1 MINKKLIVGVL
12 VVLVF
17 LSTAQN
23 LRPVMASGGDDDH
36 ERYSSF
42 IINVYGQGRVCWSGA
57 SSGCTQSDAILH
69 IQNGLGNTLT
79 FTATGT
85 NGYHFNYYDISSPAG
100 QTSVNPYTLS
110 TDGAGPYI
118 SANFATT

>member
-1 MINKKLIVGVL
+1 MMNKKLIVGIL
-12 VVLVF
+12 VALVF

-57 SSGCTQSDAILH
+57 FSGCTQNLAILH
-69 IQNGLGNTLT
+69 IQNGVGNTLT
-79 FTATGT
+79 FTASGA

-110 TDGAGPYI
+110 TDAAGPYI
-118 SANFATT
+118 NANFATT